1 MTFDDLSRPPHVTFT
16 YGNGLLFVVSLSL
29 ITVRGPPKPVG
40 SIRAVP
46 LSVQVLKNP
55 EHGRKTGECD
65 SLQVVS
71 HLCRKKNACPAAC
84 IHVVAGAPVEAQHIT
99 ILIISQHDIELA
111 AGNRAT
117 RPGKNSEMNRSPVRR
132 SLAMPVGDS
141 RPPATRVPGPVAS
154 LNWSTLPG
162 ESREK
167 VSTELE
173 HKVVARSKN

>member
-40 SIRAVP
+40 SIRADP

-55 EHGRKTGECD
+55 RAWAEDRRMRQP
-65 SLQVVS
+65 SSRVS
-71 HLCRKKNACPAAC
+71 PLPEKENACPAAC

-111 AGNRAT
+111 AGNLSHTA
-117 RPGKNSEMNRSPVRR
+117 
-132 SLAMPVGDS
+132 
-141 RPPATRVPGPVAS
+141 
-154 LNWSTLPG
+154 G
-162 ESREK
+162 EK
-167 VSTELE
+167 L
-173 HKVVARSKN
+173 